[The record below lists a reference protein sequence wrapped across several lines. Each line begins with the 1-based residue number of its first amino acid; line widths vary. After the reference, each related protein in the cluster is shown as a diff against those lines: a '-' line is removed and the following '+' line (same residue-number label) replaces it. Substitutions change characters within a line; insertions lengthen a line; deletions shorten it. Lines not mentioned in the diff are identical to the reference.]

1 MVVSRRTAACI
12 ILRQRQESPM
22 CQHVQNREEGS
33 TRTKNGRVRYLPDML
48 LLGRQN
54 TAGAR
59 QQGSR
64 CRGRRGHQA
73 GHLLRTGGHGNKD
86 GNYDRD
92 LQPALRQTRLPPLPR
107 IRHFLCGPRLIRTT
121 PTLLVTMGYG
131 LLTYQVQGL
140 DAEPSIIIIPN

>member
-1 MVVSRRTAACI
+1 
-12 ILRQRQESPM
+12 
-22 CQHVQNREEGS
+22 
-33 TRTKNGRVRYLPDML
+33 ML
-48 LLGRQN
+48 ALGRQN

-64 CRGRRGHQA
+64 CKEEGARQRADGSIVTIQHQA

-92 LQPALRQTRLPPLPR
+92 LQPALRQARLPPLPR

>member
-1 MVVSRRTAACI
+1 M
-12 ILRQRQESPM
+12 QGQE
-22 CQHVQNREEGS
+22 
-33 TRTKNGRVRYLPDML
+33 
-48 LLGRQN
+48 
-54 TAGAR
+54 GAR
-59 QQGSR
+59 QRADGSNVTIQ
-64 CRGRRGHQA
+64 HQA

-140 DAEPSIIIIPN
+140 DAEPSIIIIQN

>member
-1 MVVSRRTAACI
+1 MQGGGGQAAG
-12 ILRQRQESPM
+12 RW
-22 CQHVQNREEGS
+22 QHC
-33 TRTKNGRVRYLPDML
+33 D
-48 LLGRQN
+48 N
-54 TAGAR
+54 TAP
-59 QQGSR
+59 
-64 CRGRRGHQA
+64 GRPSAADR
-73 GHLLRTGGHGNKD
+73 GHGNKD

-140 DAEPSIIIIPN
+140 DAEPSIIIIQN